1 MLLFCNLT
9 NNNRALNKCQSWTA
23 PGLLQVLWATCKDQ
37 RNFTEEAAAKQGFGG
52 IFFPRSSSSK
62 VERAGMTA
70 EETVC
75 AGHGGVCG
83 AGRSWR

>member
-1 MLLFCNLT
+1 M
-9 NNNRALNKCQSWTA
+9 QGWIA
-23 PGLLQVLWATCKDQ
+23 PGLLQVLWAPYKDQ
-37 RNFTEEAAAKQGFGG
+37 GNFTEEAAAKQGFEG
-52 IFFPRSSSSK
+52 IFFSRSSSDK

-70 EETVC
+70 EGTVC